1 MTLNIQTHENDAL
14 LLPIQA
20 LPGSRRNGI
29 IGEHDGH
36 LKVAVTQVPEKGK
49 ANKAIIKLL
58 SKELQLSKS
67 QLMIVSGETNSR
79 KKLRITGISSEQ
91 LLERLK
97 KFLNR

>member
-1 MTLNIQTHENDAL
+1 MTLEILTQADDVQ

-20 LPGSRRNGI
+20 LPGSRRNEI

-67 QLMIVSGETNSR
+67 QLMTISGETNSR
-79 KKLRITGISSEQ
+79 KKLRITGISSDQ
-91 LLERLK
+91 LRERLK
-97 KFLNR
+97 KFLNS